1 MEQDKKFHS
10 VLLSEEKCKGCT
22 HCLRRCP
29 TEAIRIQNGKAV
41 IKSERCIDCGEC
53 IRLCPYNAKKAR
65 YDEFEAIKN
74 YKWKIAL
81 PAPALFGQFDHLED
95 IDIVLSALIACGFD
109 DVYEVACA
117 AELVSEYTRQYIK
130 RSDVVKP
137 VISSACPVIV
147 RLIKNRFPSLY
158 KNILPVLP
166 PVEIAA
172 KAAREAA
179 MKQHPELS
187 RNDIGIFFIS
197 PCPAKVSYSRHP
209 LGVETSDIDAVL
221 SMSDVYFR
229 LISEMN
235 KVETPESLSNTGLIG
250 ISWAGTGGEATAL
263 FNDRYLAADGIENA
277 IKVLDEIENDNIS
290 ALEFIELNACNGGC
304 VGGTLT
310 VENPYIAKA
319 RLQSLKRYL
328 PVSQNH
334 IIENGGVVD
343 DEAFDKA
350 GKEFLWTK
358 SLEYTHVNSLSDNT
372 AEAMRIM
379 AEIEKLTDTLPKL
392 DCGSCGSPTCRAF
405 AEDIVKNTARIE
417 DCIILMRQNAEKETE
432 G

>member
-1 MEQDKKFHS
+1 MEKDKKFHS
-10 VLLSEEKCKGCT
+10 VLLAEDKCKGCT

-29 TEAIRIQNGKAV
+29 TEAIRIRDGKAV
-41 IKSERCIDCGEC
+41 ITAERCIDCGEC
-53 IRLCPYNAKKAR
+53 IRLCPYNAKKAQF
-65 YDEFEAIKN
+65 DAFDTIN
-74 YKWKIAL
+74 GYKFKVAL
-81 PAPALFGQFDHLED
+81 PAPALFGQFDNLED
-95 IDIVLSALIACGFD
+95 IDIVLTALLHCGFD
-109 DVYEVACA
+109 GVYEVSCA
-117 AELVSEYTRQYIK
+117 AELVSEYTRHYIK
-130 RSDVVKP
+130 RHGIEKP

-158 KNILPVLP
+158 KNVLPVLP

-172 KAAREAA
+172 KTARRKVLETH
-179 MKQHPELS
+179 KDLRPE
-187 RNDIGIFFIS
+187 DIGIFFIS
-197 PCPAKVSYSRHP
+197 PCPAKVSYARRP
-209 LGVETSDIDAVL
+209 LGVSKSDIDAVL

-235 KVETPESLSNTGLIG
+235 KIEVPDMISETGLIG

-290 ALEFIELNACNGGC
+290 SLEFIELNACNGGC

-328 PVSQNH
+328 PVSRNH
-334 IIENGGVVD
+334 VIEKSGVIS
-343 DEAFDKA
+343 DEEFEKA
-350 GKEFLWTK
+350 GKEYLWTK
-358 SLEYTHVNSLSDNT
+358 PLEYTPVNSLSDDK
-372 AEAMRIM
+372 AEAMQKM
-379 AEIEKLTDTLPKL
+379 LEIQQICEELPKL

-405 AEDIVKNTARIE
+405 AEDIVKGNAEMR
-417 DCIILMRQNAEKETE
+417 DCIILLKRNE
-432 G
+432 GLL